1 MKQKPSNQLTKMI
14 SIRISHELVEKL
26 DQAAKRHGISKT
38 KIITNGTLAELE
50 RKKKEHEETC

>member
-1 MKQKPSNQLTKMI
+1 MI

-26 DQAAKRHGISKT
+26 DRAAKRHGISKT